1 MHESY
6 EKAMQRF
13 KAMEFQF
20 LIGKVQ
26 RSKEAPTFLQL
37 QKFQFLI
44 GKVQHQHFRYFHILL
59 NQIFLFFATILSQK
73 SVDRFSEIPDF
84 P

>member
-1 MHESY
+1 MC
-6 EKAMQRF
+6 
-13 KAMEFQF
+13 
-20 LIGKVQ
+20 
-26 RSKEAPTFLQL
+26 KENIE
-37 QKFQFLI
+37 FQFLI